1 MIRGK
6 LPIAFLCKF
15 SLTPAKITAELES
28 HQFRT
33 YRQNFKLFIFNIY
46 TCFFVSVFFRKMS
59 SRIDDSR
66 KIMRKKYHHILAT
79 FITLTFYE

>member
-15 SLTPAKITAELES
+15 ILTPAKITAELES
-28 HQFRT
+28 HQFRI

-66 KIMRKKYHHILAT
+66 KMMRKKYEKNIIT
-79 FITLTFYE
+79 FLPRLSH